1 MPQASDI
8 AIHPD
13 IDILAWQELF
23 GARQRIQIPNFL
35 TASSAGALRN
45 HLHNAVE
52 WTHVINGE
60 DKVFE
65 IASDD
70 FDALDKGVR
79 KRLDIALYEKA
90 ASRFQFQFDN
100 RRLSDIEIQQ
110 GVGDDLLHQFGQWI
124 NSPQTLG
131 LFRDVTGRQDI
142 GFADVQATRYR
153 PGDFLTGHDDVIPGK
168 DRLFAYVLNL
178 SDNWRTEWG
187 GLLLFHD
194 ADCCVAETFVPIF
207 NSLSL
212 FSVGQPHSVSYV
224 TPFAQEERLSIT
236 GWLRKGAAA

>member
-8 AIHPD
+8 AIHSD

-35 TASSAGALRN
+35 TASSADTLRD
-45 HLHNAVE
+45 HLQNEVD

-60 DKVFE
+60 EKVFE
-65 IASDD
+65 IASGD
-70 FDALDKGVR
+70 FDALDPSVR
-79 KRLDIALYEKA
+79 KRLNIALYEKA
-90 ASRFQFQFDN
+90 ASAFQFQFDN
-100 RRLSDIEIQQ
+100 RRVSDIDIQQ
-110 GVGDDLLHQFGQWI
+110 GVGDDLLHHFGQWI

-131 LFRDVTGRQDI
+131 LFRNVTGRQDI

-153 PGDFLTGHDDVIPGK
+153 SGDFLTGHDDVIPGK

-194 ADCCVAETFVPIF
+194 VDSRVAETFVPIF
-207 NSLSL
+207 NSISL

-236 GWLRKGAAA
+236 GWLRKGVA